1 MRKIFITILT
11 SIFIFLNNADA
22 QLTISM
28 SNIEVDENAQASV
41 DVNVNGF
48 TNLDGVQFS
57 INYDSL
63 ILSFASAT
71 NFSGALPGLSASAV
85 SGPNGVG
92 VKNGQI
98 TFSWFNQTDV
108 KGKSLPNGT
117 RLFTIVFNAIGPK
130 CSKSDV
136 LITNTPRMI
145 EVFDLNL
152 NNVNVIANKGS
163 VTVKCDGGPVD
174 PCPNPTCTN
183 ATNLTFTGAVLNG
196 EKDKTICVPI
206 SVKNF
211 KLIQSGQG
219 SISWDPSILQFIE
232 VKTPVSG
239 GIPGFSSGFSSSNVA
254 TGKFIYAWFNDNA
267 DIPVTLA
274 DNTVIMEFCFKVVGN
289 VGQTGCILFGQGTLE
304 TDWTNDNSDS
314 LPLCISYGKVTVI
327 PPGTVDEVTIKVGT
341 INGKI
346 DDTVCVDVTVD
357 NFKNVLSIQTKF
369 SWDASQLEFIRT
381 DMYNLESLNSS
392 AFQNNGNMLNF
403 SWNSQDL
410 ITKPNGHKIFQICF
424 KIKQCLPSMVVN
436 VPGPTEVGGEG
447 AVEIPSQ
454 TVGGSVTCT
463 TPNPMCSATCVLG
476 AVTNVSCNGRTDGSV
491 ALAVTG
497 TNLAAHMVVWKRNG
511 VVVKASAPVTSGT
524 NLTGVGAGTYTYEVT
539 FNGEVCCTGNAT
551 VGEPTVITIPTVNV
565 VTNVGCGQ
573 RGAINIS
580 ATSGGNGGFGYAWTP
595 PVGNTANPTNLDPGA
610 YSVVVTD
617 SKGCTASASFT
628 VGNTQTELLVT
639 SSSTNVKCKG
649 GSDGSIQINASGG
662 CPNYTYTW
670 TGGLSGSNPQNVKA
684 GTYTVTVTDIS
695 VPGQSKTVTVTIEEP
710 VNAVN
715 IGLTG
720 TVKAST
726 STASDGKI
734 SLNITGGTPN
744 YITVW
749 SGGTGTT
756 SIPDGSTS
764 GAIDANNVKAGTYNV
779 TVTDAN
785 GCTATRSGIVV
796 DFNPPIDSTKAPKIA
811 SAAVSSNF
819 NGFGVPCFGDDDGS
833 VTATLSEG
841 AFPITVNLKRGIQT
855 LRTIIVN
862 NNNISFTGLVAG
874 KYTIEA
880 ENAKGMVTTGELE
893 VTQPTK
899 LAATVKQNCSEA
911 NKETGNIEL
920 NMNNTGAGNYSFN
933 WFGSSDL
940 DNKLENLPKGFYNV
954 TVTDANNCEVRL
966 TNIEINECE
975 FPGKC
980 YIGSTIITPNGDNFN
995 DIFKINCVQQN
1006 SSDLSVFD
1014 RWGRLIYSQSNYD
1027 NTWQGIDKDGKDL
1040 KEGAYIWVLT
1050 VNFGQGRREV
1060 YKGTV
1065 TLLRAN

>member
-22 QLTISM
+22 QLTISL

-41 DVNVNGF
+41 DVTVNGF

-71 NFSGALPGLSASAV
+71 NFIGALDGLSPSAV

-92 VKNGQI
+92 VKKGQI
-98 TFSWFNQTDV
+98 TFSWFNPTEV

-152 NNVNVIANKGS
+152 NNVNVITNKGS
-163 VTVKCDGGPVD
+163 VTVKCVGGPVD
-174 PCPNPTCTN
+174 PCPNPVCTN

-206 SVKNF
+206 TVKNF
-211 KLIQSGQG
+211 KIMQSGQG
-219 SISWDPSILQFIE
+219 SVSWDPAILQYIE
-232 VKTPVSG
+232 VKTPTTG
-239 GIPGFSSGFSSSNVA
+239 GIPGFSGSFSTSNVS
-254 TGKFIYAWFNDNA
+254 TGRFIFAWANETPA
-267 DIPVTLA
+267 IPLTLP
-274 DNTVIMEFCFKVVGN
+274 DNTVIMEFCFKAIGN

-314 LPLCISYGKVTVI
+314 LPLCISYGKVTITDV
-327 PPGTVDEVTIKVGT
+327 PPVDAVTIKVGT

-346 DDTVCVDVTVD
+346 DDVVCVDVTVD
-357 NFKNVLSIQTKF
+357 NFKNVLSMQTKF
-369 SWDASQLEFIRT
+369 TWDASQLEFVRA
-381 DMYNLESLNSS
+381 DMFNLESLSS
-392 AFQNNGNMLNF
+392 ANLSTNGNMLNF

-424 KIKQCLPSMVVN
+424 KIKQCLPSMVVS
-436 VPGPTEVGGEG
+436 VPGPTEVGGAG

-454 TVGGSVTCT
+454 TVAGSVTCT
-463 TPNPMCSATCVLG
+463 TPNPMCSATCVPG

-491 ALAVTG
+491 ALNVTG

-551 VGEPTVITIPTVNV
+551 VGEPTVITIPTANV

-573 RGAINIS
+573 KGSININ
-580 ATSGGNGGFGYAWTP
+580 ATSGGNGGFIYAWTSNL
-595 PVGNTANPTNLDPGA
+595 GNTANPTNLDQGS
-610 YSVVVTD
+610 YTVTVTD
-617 SKGCTASASFT
+617 AKGCTASASFT
-628 VGNTQTELLVT
+628 VGNTQTELVVS

-649 GSDGSIQINASGG
+649 GSDGSIQINVSGG
-662 CPNYTYTW
+662 CPTYTYTW

-695 VPGQSKTVTVTIEEP
+695 VPGQSKTVTVTITEP
-710 VNAVN
+710 ASAVN
-715 IGLTG
+715 IALTG
-720 TVKAST
+720 TVNAST

-734 SLNITGGTPN
+734 TISISGGTATPN
-744 YITVW
+744 YTTVW
-749 SGGTGTT
+749 SGPT

-764 GAIDANNVKAGTYNV
+764 GTIDANNVKAGTYNV

-833 VTATLSEG
+833 VSATLSEG
-841 AFPITVNLKRGIQT
+841 SFPITVNLKTGNQT
-855 LRTIIVN
+855 LRTITIN

-874 KYTIEA
+874 TYICEVI
-880 ENAKGMVTTGELE
+880 NAKGTVTSSPL
-893 VTQPTK
+893 VITQPTR
-899 LAATVKQNCSEA
+899 LAATVKQNCSEK

-920 NMNNTGAGNYSFN
+920 NMNNTGAGNYSYN
-933 WFGSSDL
+933 WFGSSDI
-940 DNKLENLPKGFYNV
+940 DNKLENLAKGFYNV

-966 TNIEINECE
+966 TNIEITECPLGGDC
-975 FPGKC
+975 FVA
-980 YIGSTIITPNGDNFN
+980 STVITPNGDNFN
-995 DIFKINCVQQN
+995 DTFIINCVKDN

-1027 NTWQGIDKDGKDL
+1027 DTWQGIDNDGKDL

-1065 TLLRAN
+1065 TVLRAN

>member
-22 QLTISM
+22 QLTVSM
-28 SNIEVDENAQASV
+28 SSVTVEQNTQASV
-41 DVNVNGF
+41 DVTVNGF
-48 TNLDGVQFS
+48 TNLLGVQFS

-63 ILSFASAT
+63 ILGFNQIT
-71 NFSGALPGLSASAV
+71 NFSGALPGLSASSV

-98 TFSWFNQTDV
+98 IFTWNDPQGV
-108 KGKSLPNGT
+108 GKSLPNGS
-117 RLFTIVFNAIGPK
+117 RLFTLEFNATGPK
-130 CSKSDV
+130 GSKSDV
-136 LITNTPRMI
+136 AMSNVPRI
-145 EVFDLNL
+145 IDVVNGNL
-152 NNVNVIANKGS
+152 GQVDVVNVKGT
-163 VTVKCDGGPVD
+163 VTINGNGPVD

-183 ATNLTFTGAVLNG
+183 ATNLTFTGEVLNG

-206 SVKNF
+206 TVKNF
-211 KLIQSGQG
+211 KIMQSGQG
-219 SISWDPSILQFIE
+219 SVSWDPAILQFIE
-232 VKTPVSG
+232 VKTPTTG
-239 GIPGFSSGFSSSNVA
+239 GIPGFSGGFNTANVS
-254 TGKFIYAWFNDNA
+254 TGKFIFLWSNETPA
-267 DIPVTLA
+267 IPLTLP
-274 DNTVIMEFCFKVVGN
+274 DNTVIMEFCFKAIGN
-289 VGQTGCILFGQGTLE
+289 VGQTGCVLFGTGTLE
-304 TDWTNDNSDS
+304 TEWENDNGSI
-314 LPLCISYGKVTVI
+314 PICISYGKVTI
-327 PPGTVDEVTIKVGT
+327 TDNPPPDAVTIKVGT

-357 NFKNVLSIQTKF
+357 NFKNVLSMQTKF

-392 AFQNNGNMLNF
+392 AFSNMSNMLNF

-410 ITKPNGHKIFQICF
+410 VTKPNGHKIFQICF
-424 KIKQCLPSMVVN
+424 KIKQCLPSMAIT
-436 VPGPTEVGGEG
+436 VPGPTEVGGAG

-497 TNLAAHMVVWKRNG
+497 TNLATHMVVWKRNG

-573 RGAINIS
+573 KGAINIS

-595 PVGNTANPTNLDPGA
+595 NLGNTANPTNLDQGA

-628 VGNTQTELLVT
+628 VGNTQPELIVT

-649 GSDGSIQINASGG
+649 GSDGSIQINVTGG

-710 VNAVN
+710 ANGVSIA
-715 IGLTG
+715 LTG
-720 TVKAST
+720 TVDAST
-726 STASDGKI
+726 ASASDGKI
-734 SLNITGGTPN
+734 SLNITGGKPD
-744 YITVW
+744 YSTVW
-749 SGGTGTT
+749 SGPT
-756 SIPDGSTS
+756 SIPDGTTS
-764 GAIDANNVKAGTYNV
+764 GPIDANNVKPGSYNV

-785 GCTATRSGIVV
+785 GCTAIRSGIVV
-796 DFNPPIDSTKAPKIA
+796 GINTPIDTTKAPKIA

-841 AFPITVNLKRGIQT
+841 AFPITVNLKSGTQT
-855 LRTIIVN
+855 FRTITIN
-862 NNNISFTGLVAG
+862 SNNISFTGLVAG
-874 KYTIEA
+874 TYTIEVT
-880 ENAKGMVTTGELE
+880 NAKGTVTSGPL
-893 VTQPTK
+893 VITQPTK

-920 NMNNTGAGNYSFN
+920 NMNNTGAGNYSYN
-933 WFGSSDL
+933 WFGSSDI
-940 DNKLENLPKGFYNV
+940 DNKLENLAKGFYNV

-975 FPGKC
+975 FPGEC

-1027 NTWQGIDKDGKDL
+1027 NTWQGIDNDGKDL

-1065 TLLRAN
+1065 TVIRAN

>member
-22 QLTISM
+22 QLTISL
-28 SNIEVDENAQASV
+28 SNIEVDQNAQASV
-41 DVNVNGF
+41 DVTVNGF

-71 NFSGALPGLSASAV
+71 NFSGALPGLNASGV

-92 VKNGQI
+92 VKKGQM
-98 TFSWFNQTDV
+98 TFNWFNQTNE

-130 CSKSDV
+130 CAKSDI
-136 LITNTPRMI
+136 LITNTPRAI
-145 EVFDLNL
+145 EAFDLNL
-152 NNVNVIANKGS
+152 FPVNVITNKGS
-163 VTVKCDGGPVD
+163 VTIKCDGGPVD

-183 ATNLTFTGAVLNG
+183 ANNLTFTGGVLNA

-206 SVKNF
+206 TVKNF
-211 KLIQSGQG
+211 KIMQSGQG
-219 SISWDPSILQFIE
+219 SVSWDPAILQFIE
-232 VKTPVSG
+232 VKTPATG
-239 GIPGFSSGFSSSNVA
+239 GIPGFSGGFNTANVA
-254 TGKFIYAWFNDNA
+254 TGKFIFLWSNETPA
-267 DIPVTLA
+267 IPLTLP
-274 DNTVIMEFCFKVVGN
+274 DNTVIMEFCFKAVGN
-289 VGQTGCILFGQGTLE
+289 VGQTGCVLFGTGTLE
-304 TDWTNDNSDS
+304 TEWENDNGS
-314 LPLCISYGKVTVI
+314 LPICISYGKVTVI
-327 PPGTVDEVTIKVGT
+327 TPTVADAVTIKVGT
-341 INGKI
+341 INGKV
-346 DDTVCVDVTVD
+346 DDVVCVDVTVD
-357 NFKNVLSIQTKF
+357 NFKNVLSMQTKF
-369 SWDASQLEFIRT
+369 TWDASQLEFVRT
-381 DMYNLESLNSS
+381 DMYNLESLNSTS
-392 AFQNNGNMLNF
+392 FQNNGNMLNF

-424 KIKQCLPSMVVN
+424 KIKQCLPSMVVS
-436 VPGPTEVGGEG
+436 VPGPTEVGGAG

-454 TVGGSVTCT
+454 TVAGSVTCT
-463 TPNPMCSATCVLG
+463 TPNPMCSATCVPG

-491 ALAVTG
+491 ALNVTG

-551 VGEPTVITIPTVNV
+551 VGEPTVITIPTANV

-573 RGAINIS
+573 KGAINIS
-580 ATSGGNGGFGYAWTP
+580 ATSGGNGGFIYAWTP
-595 PVGNTANPTNLDPGA
+595 NLGNTANPTNLDQGA
-610 YSVVVTD
+610 FSVVVTD

-628 VGNTQTELLVT
+628 VGNTQTELIVT

-649 GSDGSIQINASGG
+649 GSDGSIQINVSGG

-684 GTYTVTVTDIS
+684 GTYTVTITDIS
-695 VPGQSKTVTVTIEEP
+695 MPGQSKTVTVTITEP
-710 VNAVN
+710 ANGVSIA
-715 IGLTG
+715 LTG
-720 TVKAST
+720 IVDAS
-726 STASDGKI
+726 SATASDGKI

-744 YITVW
+744 YNMVW
-749 SGGTGTT
+749 SGPT

-764 GAIDANNVKAGTYNV
+764 GAIDANNVKEGSYNV

-796 DFNPPIDSTKAPKIA
+796 GFKIDTIKAPKIA

-841 AFPITVNLKRGIQT
+841 AFPITVNLKSGTQT
-855 LRTIIVN
+855 FRTITIN
-862 NNNISFTGLVAG
+862 SNNISFTGLVAG
-874 KYTIEA
+874 TYTIEA
-880 ENAKGMVTTGELE
+880 TNSKGTVTSVPL
-893 VTQPTK
+893 VITQPTK

-920 NMNNTGAGNYSFN
+920 NMNNTGAGNYSFS
-933 WFGSSDL
+933 WFGSSDI
-940 DNKLENLPKGFYNV
+940 DNKLENLAKGFYNV
-954 TVTDANNCEVRL
+954 TVTDANSCELRL
-966 TNIEINECE
+966 TNIEIKECE
-975 FPGKC
+975 FPGEC

-1027 NTWQGIDKDGKDL
+1027 NTWQGVDNDGKDL